1 MNTPQSRNKLSRE
14 TWQNIQSRFEL
25 GTSNAKQ
32 LSMEHGINSSTLHRR
47 KKRYGWKEFGER
59 ADEAAEQARRE
70 LTATLSADYKAKA
83 KIANERHAQFYAGI
97 QTIGAQYLKTL
108 SANINEADPKKR
120 KHIGREV
127 YALAAM
133 TSALKTAI
141 DGERTVLKIDSLDL
155 HSRQD
160 GFDRLC
166 DILGQRQRAYIA
178 ETHEQATDSPAEGI
192 TTH

>member
-1 MNTPQSRNKLSRE
+1 MNTPQSRKNLTRE
-14 TWQNIQSRFEL
+14 TWQDIQTRFEM

-32 LSMEHGINSSTLHRR
+32 LSIEHGINSSTLHRR
-47 KKRYGWKEFGER
+47 KKRYGWKDFGER
-59 ADEAAEQARRE
+59 AEAAAENARRE
-70 LTATLSADYKAKA
+70 LAATMSDDYKVKA
-83 KIANERHAQFYAGI
+83 KTANERHAQFYAGI
-97 QTIGAQYLKTL
+97 QSIGAQYLKTL
-108 SANINEADPKKR
+108 ADNMKEPDPRKR

-141 DGERTVLKIDSLDL
+141 DGERLVLKIDSLDL

-166 DILGQRQRAYIA
+166 SILGQRQRDYE
-178 ETHEQATDSPAEGI
+178 ETHGQATDSPADGI
-192 TTH
+192 ITH